1 MITPNLYQSTVVD
14 LYLHLYQRIF
24 FHYENIMSEKLNL
37 TPELQRQLRNIA
49 AQAAVSNIDRTE
61 DILSQI
67 LDGFNNI
74 KNGKLSDKSI
84 LDIDQEPEA

>member
-1 MITPNLYQSTVVD
+1 MITPNLYQSTVID

-24 FHYENIMSEKLNL
+24 FQYEDIMSEKLNL

-49 AQAAVSNIDRTE
+49 AQAVASNADRTE

-67 LDGFNNI
+67 LDSFDDI

-84 LDIDQEPEA
+84 LDIAQDSKS

>member
-1 MITPNLYQSTVVD
+1 MITPNLYQSTVID

-24 FHYENIMSEKLNL
+24 FQHEDIMSEKLNL

-49 AQAAVSNIDRTE
+49 AQAVVSNTGRTE

-67 LDGFNNI
+67 LDGFDDI

-84 LDIDQEPEA
+84 LNIIENTET

>member
-1 MITPNLYQSTVVD
+1 
-14 LYLHLYQRIF
+14 
-24 FHYENIMSEKLNL
+24 MSEKLNL

-49 AQAAVSNIDRTE
+49 AQAVVSNTGRTE

-67 LDGFNNI
+67 LDGFDDI

-84 LDIDQEPEA
+84 LDIDQDPEA